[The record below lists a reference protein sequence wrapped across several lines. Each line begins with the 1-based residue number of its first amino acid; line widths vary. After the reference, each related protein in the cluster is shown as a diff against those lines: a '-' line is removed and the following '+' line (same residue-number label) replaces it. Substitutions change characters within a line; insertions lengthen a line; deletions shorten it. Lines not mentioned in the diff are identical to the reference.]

1 MRWLPAEVLLKGT
14 IMADNKLFEGKVRAI
29 FSAGDDKLLIV
40 TTDRISAY
48 DVIMPTPIKDKGII
62 LNSLSMFWFDLTKD
76 VIKNHVITTDIAEYP
91 EPYKNDESLKGR
103 SMLVKKLKMIPFE
116 CIVRGY
122 ITGSAWES
130 YQKDGTV
137 CGHKVVPGLVE
148 SDKFPE
154 PLFTPS
160 TKAAEGHDINVDYEY
175 MANELGDEL
184 ASKIRDKTIE
194 IYNICADYAAK
205 HGIIIADTKLEFGL
219 DENGELV
226 LGDEV
231 LTPDSSRFWPA
242 ADYVPGKGQS
252 SYDKQYL
259 RDWLTANG
267 YRGKVPAPELP
278 DDVVKA
284 TRDKYVEA
292 YEILTGKKFDA

>member
-1 MRWLPAEVLLKGT
+1 M
-14 IMADNKLFEGKVRAI
+14 LFEGKVRKI
-29 FSAGDDKLLIV
+29 FAAGDDALLIV

-48 DVIMPTPIKDKGII
+48 DVIMPTPIDGKGKI
-62 LNSLSMFWFDLTKD
+62 LNQLSLFWFDLTKD
-76 VIKNHVITTDIAEYP
+76 VVKNHVITTDIDKYP
-91 EPYKNDESLKGR
+91 EPFKGDKTLEGR

-130 YQKDGTV
+130 YEKDGTV
-137 CGHKVVPGLVE
+137 CGHKVAPGLVE

-154 PLFTPS
+154 PIFTPS
-160 TKAAEGHDINVDYEY
+160 TKASEGHDINVDYEY
-175 MANELGDEL
+175 MANELGEEL
-184 ASKIRDKTIE
+184 ASKVRDTTIAV
-194 IYNICADYAAK
+194 YKKCADYARER
-205 HGIIIADTKLEFGL
+205 GIIIADTKLEFGL

-231 LTPDSSRFWPA
+231 LTPDSSRFWSLEN
-242 ADYVPGKGQS
+242 YKPGQGQS

-267 YRGKVPAPELP
+267 LRGKTPAPELP
-278 DDVVKA
+278 ADVVA
-284 TRDKYVEA
+284 NTRAKYVEA
-292 YEILTGKKFDA
+292 YEMLTGKKFNG

>member
-1 MRWLPAEVLLKGT
+1 MS
-14 IMADNKLFEGKVRAI
+14 DKLFEGKVRAI
-29 FSAGDDKLLIV
+29 YEAGENLLIV

-48 DVIMPTPIKDKGII
+48 DVIMPTPIEGKGKI
-62 LNSLSMFWFDLTKD
+62 LNALSMFWFDLTKD
-76 VIKNHVITTDIAEYP
+76 VIKNHVITTDINEYP
-91 EPYKNDESLKGR
+91 EPFKGDESLRDR

-137 CGHKVVPGLVE
+137 CGHKVAAGLVE

-160 TKAAEGHDINVDYEY
+160 TKAEEGHDINVDFEY
-175 MANELGDEL
+175 MEREIGTEL
-184 ASKIRDKTIE
+184 ATKLRDKTIE
-194 IYNICADYAAK
+194 IYKICADYAAE

-242 ADYVPGKGQS
+242 ADYKPGQGQS

-259 RDWLTANG
+259 RDWLSANG
-267 YRGKVPAPELP
+267 HKGVSPAPELP
-278 DDVVKA
+278 ADVVAK
-284 TRDKYVEA
+284 TRAKYVEA
-292 YEILTGKKFDA
+292 YEIITGNKFEG

>member
-1 MRWLPAEVLLKGT
+1 MSE
-14 IMADNKLFEGKVRAI
+14 NKLFEGKVRAV
-29 FSAGDDKLLIV
+29 FAASEDSLLIV

-48 DVIMPTPIKDKGII
+48 DVIMPTPIEGKGKI

-76 VIKNHVITTDIAEYP
+76 VIKNHVITTDIEKYP
-91 EPYKNDESLKGR
+91 EPFKGDETLRDR

-137 CGHKVVPGLVE
+137 CGHKVAAGLVE

-160 TKAAEGHDINVDYEY
+160 TKAAEGHDINVDYDY
-175 MANELGDEL
+175 MARELGEKL
-184 ASKIRDKTIE
+184 ASQLRDKTIE
-194 IYNICADYAAK
+194 IYKTCADYAAK

-242 ADYVPGKGQS
+242 KDYKPGRGQS

-267 YRGKVPAPELP
+267 FKGKTPAPELP
-278 DDVVKA
+278 ADVVAATKA
-284 TRDKYVEA
+284 KYVEA
-292 YEILTGKKFDA
+292 YEILTGKKFDL

>member
-1 MRWLPAEVLLKGT
+1 M
-14 IMADNKLFEGKVRAI
+14 LFEGKVRKI
-29 FSAGDDKLLIV
+29 FAAGDDALLIV

-48 DVIMPTPIKDKGII
+48 DVIMPTPIDGKGKI
-62 LNSLSMFWFDLTKD
+62 LNQLSLFWFDLTKD
-76 VIKNHVITTDIAEYP
+76 VVKNHVITTDIDKYP
-91 EPYKNDESLKGR
+91 EPFKGDKTLEGR

-130 YQKDGTV
+130 YEKDGTV
-137 CGHKVVPGLVE
+137 CGHKVAPGLIE

-154 PLFTPS
+154 PIFTPS
-160 TKAAEGHDINVDYEY
+160 TKASEGHDINVDYEY
-175 MANELGDEL
+175 MANELGEEL
-184 ASKIRDKTIE
+184 ASKVRDTTIAV
-194 IYNICADYAAK
+194 YKKCADYARER
-205 HGIIIADTKLEFGL
+205 GIIIADTKLEFGL

-231 LTPDSSRFWPA
+231 LTPDSSRFWSVA
-242 ADYVPGKGQS
+242 NYKPGQGQS

-267 YRGKVPAPELP
+267 LRGKTPAPELP
-278 DDVVKA
+278 ADVVA
-284 TRDKYVEA
+284 NTRAKYVEA
-292 YEILTGKKFDA
+292 YEMLTGKKFNG

>member
-1 MRWLPAEVLLKGT
+1 
-14 IMADNKLFEGKVRAI
+14 MADNKLFEGKVRAI

-62 LNSLSMFWFDLTKD
+62 LNSLSMFWFDLTRD
-76 VIKNHVITTDIAEYP
+76 IVKNHVITTDISKYP
-91 EPYKNDESLKGR
+91 EPYKNDASLKGR

-137 CGHKVVPGLVE
+137 CGHKVAPGLVE

-175 MANELGDEL
+175 MANELGEEL
-184 ASKIRDKTIE
+184 ASKLRDKTIE
-194 IYNICADYAAK
+194 IYKLCADYAAK

-259 RDWLTANG
+259 RDWLTANDYLG
-267 YRGKVPAPELP
+267 MVPAHELP
-278 DDVVKA
+278 DDVV
-284 TRDKYVEA
+284 
-292 YEILTGKKFDA
+292 

>member
-1 MRWLPAEVLLKGT
+1 MQ
-14 IMADNKLFEGKVRAI
+14 DNKLFEGKVRKI
-29 FSAGDDKLLIV
+29 FDAGEGKLLIV

-48 DVIMPTPIKDKGII
+48 DVIMPTPIDGKGKI
-62 LNSLSMFWFDLTKD
+62 LNGLSMFWFGLTKD
-76 VIKNHVITTDIAEYP
+76 IVKNHVITTDINEYP
-91 EPYKNDESLKGR
+91 EPFKGDKELEGR

-130 YQKDGTV
+130 YEKDGTV
-137 CGHKVVPGLVE
+137 CGHKVAEGLVE

-154 PLFTPS
+154 PIFTPS

-175 MANELGDEL
+175 MANEIGEEL
-184 ASKIRDKTIE
+184 ASKVRDTTIAV
-194 IYNICADYAAK
+194 YNLCADYARAR
-205 HGIIIADTKLEFGL
+205 GIIIADTKLEFGL

-231 LTPDSSRFWPA
+231 LTPDSSRFWSVK
-242 ADYVPGKGQS
+242 DYVPGKSQS

-267 YRGKVPAPELP
+267 LRGKTPAPELP
-278 DDVVKA
+278 ADVVAATKA
-284 TRDKYVEA
+284 KYVEA
-292 YEILTGKKFDA
+292 YEMITGEKFEG